1 MPQIKIYGLPKNIE
15 QKRLALSQAIHAA
28 LMESI
33 GTPEQKKFQRFIILE
48 PENFIFPSDRTAN
61 YTIIEISMFEGRSVE
76 TKKKLIRTLQQKITE
91 ATDIKLQDIEI
102 TLFETP
108 KANWGIR
115 GVMGDELNLSYQV
128 DV

>member
-1 MPQIKIYGLPKNIE
+1 MPQVKIYGLPQNIE
-15 QKRLALSQAIHAA
+15 PKRFALSHAIQIA

-33 GTPEQKKFQRFIILE
+33 GTPSQKRFQRFIILE
-48 PENFIFPSDRTAN
+48 PENFIYPSDRTTD

-91 ATDIKLQDIEI
+91 TTDIKSEDLEI

-108 KANWGIR
+108 QVNWGIR
-115 GVMGDELNLSYQV
+115 GVTGDELNLSY
-128 DV
+128 